1 MGIDLEVIA
10 AVVGFGVV
18 ILYRIE
24 CLGRQIGAVD
34 ASIRSDVAHTEADR
48 TAIYAEWKENHD
60 RGAKEAHMFW
70 VFWAAV
76 GAVLIGW
83 KLWSG

>member
-10 AVVGFGVV
+10 TVVGFGVV

-34 ASIRSDVAHTEADR
+34 ASIRSDVAPRRTEPQSTQSGRKITIVARKKR
-48 TAIYAEWKENHD
+48 TC
-60 RGAKEAHMFW
+60 
-70 VFWAAV
+70 
-76 GAVLIGW
+76 
-83 KLWSG
+83 SGYSGPPLARC